1 MRYFDAVE
9 ATVTAAEAI
18 AECERHEMAA
28 HVREADRALVDTETG
43 DMIAMADDAGEYS
56 GGDVIGFLGY

>member
-1 MRYFDAVE
+1 MRYWEAVE
-9 ATVTAAEAI
+9 ANVTAAEAI
-18 AECERHEMAA
+18 AECKRHQITA

-43 DMIAMADDAGEYS
+43 DLIATADDAGEYC